1 MDNYNFGVFTF
12 HGGRILKT
20 IERIIIK
27 IIIIQFFFLLF
38 TQFFFHK
45 LDTFPEL
52 KEITQYE
59 GVTENNF
66 SELLETFNGKHQ

>member
-1 MDNYNFGVFTF
+1 M
-12 HGGRILKT
+12 KT

-27 IIIIQFFFLLF
+27 IIIVQFLFLVI

-45 LDTFPEL
+45 LNTFPEL

-66 SELLETFNGKHQ
+66 SELLEAFNGN

>member
-1 MDNYNFGVFTF
+1 MQIETTIAEFGGTM
-12 HGGRILKT
+12 KT

-27 IIIIQFFFLLF
+27 LIIVQLLFLLLAQTF
-38 TQFFFHK
+38 LHK
-45 LDTFPEL
+45 WNLLPEL

-66 SELLETFNGKHQ
+66 SELLETFNGID